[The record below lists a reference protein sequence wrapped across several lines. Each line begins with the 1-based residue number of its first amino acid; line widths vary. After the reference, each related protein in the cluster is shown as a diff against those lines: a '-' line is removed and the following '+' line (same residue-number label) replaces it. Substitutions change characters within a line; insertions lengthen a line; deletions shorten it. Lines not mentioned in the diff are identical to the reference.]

1 MGSEFGFFK
10 LVGWNREKRSIGQWS
25 HNLKFNQK
33 QVLQTTLQGKVG
45 TLVGFFEFDFGFRG
59 AR

>member
-1 MGSEFGFFK
+1 MESQSEVQSK
-10 LVGWNREKRSIGQWS
+10 K
-25 HNLKFNQK
+25 
-33 QVLQTTLQGKVG
+33 VLQTALQGKVG